1 MFSGYKTLIETPG
14 AMKFSVP
21 GLIARMPIS
30 MDSLAL
36 IFIVVAAS
44 DSYALAG
51 ALSATASVVMAFATP
66 HWARVADRIGQSA
79 TLIRVIPI
87 KVAGLS
93 VFTLLVLNQAPTWTW
108 FVSVIIAES
117 MSVNTGGLVRRR
129 WLHVLSPDKTSTAED
144 EHDRHLINTAYS
156 YEALMDEVV
165 FVLGPIIVTACATT
179 IAPAAGI
186 ISGIIFISIGVPLF
200 VMQKATE
207 PPATPKRVID
217 PHPAVI
223 RNKRVQAVVLATTL
237 LGGFFGSIAIVTVA
251 FTEQR
256 GQESK
261 SGLLLAIWAFGSGI
275 AAIINGAIKW
285 KISST
290 SRFLIFLFALSLL
303 SIPML
308 FVHSLPW
315 LAVALFFNGFAIAPL
330 VINAYG
336 VAEGAVPA
344 EQITETLTWVVAGM
358 PLGGAISSAIAG
370 QVIDRYGADISFWVP
385 LGFMI
390 AACAATLPYFNTY
403 KALIGYP
410 RARDRATT

>member
-1 MFSGYKTLIETPG
+1 MFSGYSTIVKTPG
-14 AMKFSVP
+14 ALKFSIS

-44 DSYALAG
+44 DSYAIAG

-66 HWARVADRIGQSA
+66 HWSRVADRIGQSA
-79 TLIRVIPI
+79 MLVRVIPI
-87 KVAGLS
+87 KVAGLCL
-93 VFTLLVLNQAPTWTW
+93 FTFLVLNQAPTWTW
-108 FVSVIIAES
+108 FVSIIIAES

-129 WLHVLSPDKTSTAED
+129 WLHVLSPDKSSTAED
-144 EHDRHLINTAYS
+144 EQDRHLVNTAYS
-156 YEALMDEVV
+156 FEALMDEVV
-165 FVLGPIIVTACATT
+165 FILGPIIVTACATT
-179 IAPAAGI
+179 ISPAAGMMA
-186 ISGIIFISIGVPLF
+186 GIFFLAVGVPLF
-200 VMQKATE
+200 VMQKSTE
-207 PPATPKRVID
+207 PPSTPKRIID

-223 RNKRVQAVVLATTL
+223 RNKRVQAIVLATTL

-251 FTEQR
+251 FAEQR
-256 GQESK
+256 GQADK

-285 KISST
+285 KSSSAT
-290 SRFLIFLFALSLL
+290 RFLIFLFLLTALCV
-303 SIPML
+303 PML
-308 FVHSLPW
+308 FTHTLGW

-336 VAEGAVPA
+336 VAEGAVPPD
-344 EQITETLTWVVAGM
+344 QITETLTWVVAGM
-358 PLGGAISSAIAG
+358 PMGGALASALSG
-370 QVIDRYGADISFWVP
+370 QIIDRFGSDIAFWVP

-390 AACAATLPYFNTY
+390 AACAATLPYFQTY

-410 RARDRATT
+410 RARD

>member
-1 MFSGYKTLIETPG
+1 MFSGYRTLIGTPG
-14 AMKFSVP
+14 ALKFSIP
-21 GLIARMPIS
+21 GVIARMPIS

-36 IFIVVAAS
+36 IFIVVAVS

-51 ALSATASVVMAFATP
+51 ALSATASAVMALATP
-66 HWARVADRIGQSA
+66 HWSRVADRIGQSA
-79 TLIRVIPI
+79 MLVRVIPI
-87 KVAGLS
+87 KVIGLS
-93 VFTLLVLNQAPTWTW
+93 LFTVLVLNQTPVWTW
-108 FVSVIIAES
+108 FVTIILAES

-129 WLHVLSPDKTSTAED
+129 WLHILSPDKSSTAED
-144 EHDRHLINTAYS
+144 EQDRHLINTAYS
-156 YEALMDEVV
+156 FEAFMDEIV
-165 FVLGPIIVTACATT
+165 FILGPIIVTACATT

-186 ISGIIFISIGVPLF
+186 ISGIFFVIIGVPLF
-200 VMQKATE
+200 VMQKSTE
-207 PPATPKRVID
+207 PPATPKRIVD

-251 FTEQR
+251 FAEHR

-275 AAIINGAIKW
+275 AAIINGTIKW
-285 KISST
+285 KLSNA
-290 SRFLIFLFALSLL
+290 SRFLMFLLALTLL

-308 FVHSLPW
+308 FAHSMVW
-315 LAVALFFNGFAIAPL
+315 LAVALFFNGFAVAPL

-358 PLGGAISSAIAG
+358 PMGGAISSALSG
-370 QVIDRYGADISFWVP
+370 QIIDRFGADIAFWVP

-390 AACAATLPYFNTY
+390 AACAATLPYFSTY

-410 RARDRATT
+410 RARD

>member
-1 MFSGYKTLIETPG
+1 MFSGYSTLVKTPG
-14 AMKFSVP
+14 GLKFSIF

-44 DSYALAG
+44 DSYAIAG

-66 HWARVADRIGQSA
+66 HWSRVADRIGQSA
-79 TLIRVIPI
+79 MLVRVIPI
-87 KVAGLS
+87 KVAGLCL
-93 VFTLLVLNQAPTWTW
+93 FTFLVLNQAPTWTW
-108 FVSVIIAES
+108 FVSIIIAES

-129 WLHVLSPDKTSTAED
+129 WLHVLSPDKSSTAED
-144 EHDRHLINTAYS
+144 EQDRHLVNTAYS
-156 YEALMDEVV
+156 FEALMDEVV
-165 FVLGPIIVTACATT
+165 FILGPIIVTACATT
-179 IAPAAGI
+179 ISPAAGMMA
-186 ISGIIFISIGVPLF
+186 GIFFLAVGVPLF
-200 VMQKATE
+200 VMQKSTE
-207 PPATPKRVID
+207 PPSTPKRIID

-223 RNKRVQAVVLATTL
+223 RNKRVQAIVLATTL

-251 FTEQR
+251 FAEQR
-256 GQESK
+256 GQADK

-285 KISST
+285 KSSSAT
-290 SRFLIFLFALSLL
+290 RFLIFLFALTALCV
-303 SIPML
+303 PML
-308 FVHSLPW
+308 FTHTLGW

-336 VAEGAVPA
+336 VAEGAVPPD
-344 EQITETLTWVVAGM
+344 QITETLTWVVAGM
-358 PLGGAISSAIAG
+358 PMGGALASALSG
-370 QVIDRYGADISFWVP
+370 QIIDRFGSDIAFWVP

-390 AACAATLPYFNTY
+390 AACAATLPYFQTY

-410 RARDRATT
+410 RARD